1 MTKKSSLFVTFF
13 VISSFIFSFSGCRL
27 NKLVADNMTATMDD
41 QKESFYREASVA
53 HAMAGAPA
61 LLKLL
66 DGFIISSPENP
77 DLLIRAAELNCGF
90 AMLLIEQEDPEWASA
105 LYKRGFDYVDK
116 VLKARLPGYKDAV
129 TIDDF
134 VAALAKAK
142 KKDIDAVF
150 WAGDCLG
157 SYLNLN
163 LSDPEVMGDLPKVA
177 AFAQRALELDETYF
191 FGGPHLFLG
200 FLYGAVGESVGGNPE
215 ASRMHFERAF
225 EITEGKF
232 LLSKVFFAKS
242 YCVQTQNRELF
253 EEVLEGVIDY
263 PDYPDSE
270 FLLVN
275 VASKK
280 QAEALLDRADDLFL
294 D

>member
-191 FGGPHLFLG
+191 FGGHLFLA
-200 FLYGAVGESVGGNPE
+200 LYGAVGVIGRWKSE
-215 ASRMHFERAF
+215 ASRMHLKGPLKSR
-225 EITEGKF
+225 
-232 LLSKVFFAKS
+232 KVSSCFQRYFCKS
-242 YCVQTQNRELF
+242 IVFKRKTVSCLKR
-253 EEVLEGVIDY
+253 
-263 PDYPDSE
+263 S
-270 FLLVN
+270 
-275 VASKK
+275 
-280 QAEALLDRADDLFL
+280 
-294 D
+294 